1 MRHILITGA
10 SGGIAQAMVP
20 LLKDDFL
27 ILLGRDAQKI
37 EKLYASHPK
46 KAIYE
51 IDISKA
57 ADLAALVEKIYQDYG
72 KIDVLVNNA
81 GYAIYD
87 DFENFSEEQ
96 VRAMFEVNLFAL
108 MAFCR
113 LVGKEMKAAKAGH
126 IINIV
131 SMSGKIASAKS
142 SIYSATKFAALGFS
156 NTIRLE
162 LAPYNVAVTTVNPGP
177 VATGF
182 FDLADP
188 DGSYQKS
195 VQAFMISPEKV
206 ASKIVQSMGTKK
218 REINLPWLLEATNK
232 FYTLFPNLADFLA
245 RKVFNFK

>member
-10 SGGIAQAMVP
+10 SGGIAQAMIP

-37 EKLYASHPK
+37 EELYASHSK

-57 ADLAALVEKIYQDYG
+57 ADLAALVKKIYQDYG

-87 DFENFSEEQ
+87 DFENFSEDQ
-96 VRAMFEVNLFAL
+96 VRAMFDVNLFAL

-113 LVGKEMKAAKAGH
+113 LVGKEMKAVKAGH

-195 VQAFMISPEKV
+195 VQAFLISPEKV
-206 ASKIVQSMGTKK
+206 ASKIVQAMGTKK
-218 REINLPWLLEATNK
+218 REINLPWILEATNK

>member
-57 ADLAALVEKIYQDYG
+57 ANLAALVEKIYQDYG

-87 DFENFSEEQ
+87 DFENFSEDQ
-96 VRAMFEVNLFAL
+96 VRAMFDVNLFAL
-108 MAFCR
+108 MALCR

-131 SMSGKIASAKS
+131 SISGKIASAKS

-195 VQAFMISPEKV
+195 VQAFLISPEKV
-206 ASKIVQSMGTKK
+206 ASKIVQAMGTKK
-218 REINLPWLLEATNK
+218 REINLPWILEATNK

>member
-57 ADLAALVEKIYQDYG
+57 ANLAALVEKIYQDHG

-96 VRAMFEVNLFAL
+96 VRAMFDVNLFAL

-195 VQAFMISPEKV
+195 VQAFLIAPEKV

>member
-195 VQAFMISPEKV
+195 VQAFLIAPEKV
-206 ASKIVQSMGTKK
+206 ASKIVQAMGTKK

>member
-27 ILLGRDAQKI
+27 ILLGRDTQKI

-46 KAIYE
+46 KAVYE

-96 VRAMFEVNLFAL
+96 VRAMFDVNLFAL

>member
-20 LLKDDFL
+20 LLTDDFL

-37 EKLYASHPK
+37 EELYASHPK

-51 IDISKA
+51 IDISEG

-72 KIDVLVNNA
+72 KIDILVNNA

-87 DFENFSEEQ
+87 DFEKFSEEQ
-96 VRAMFEVNLFAL
+96 VRAMFDVNLFAL

>member
-51 IDISKA
+51 IDISEG
-57 ADLAALVEKIYQDYG
+57 ADLAALVKKIYQDYG

-96 VRAMFEVNLFAL
+96 VRAMFDVNLFAL

-182 FDLADP
+182 F
-188 DGSYQKS
+188 
-195 VQAFMISPEKV
+195 
-206 ASKIVQSMGTKK
+206 
-218 REINLPWLLEATNK
+218 
-232 FYTLFPNLADFLA
+232 
-245 RKVFNFK
+245 

>member
-37 EKLYASHPK
+37 EELYASHPK

-57 ADLAALVEKIYQDYG
+57 ADLAALVEKIYQDYS
-72 KIDVLVNNA
+72 KIDILVNNA

-96 VRAMFEVNLFAL
+96 VRAMFDVNLFAL

-218 REINLPWLLEATNK
+218 REINLPWILEATNK
-232 FYTLFPNLADFLA
+232 SYTLFPNLADFLA

>member
-10 SGGIAQAMVP
+10 SGGIAQAMIP

-37 EKLYASHPK
+37 EELYASHPK
-46 KAIYE
+46 KSIYE

-96 VRAMFEVNLFAL
+96 VRAMFDVNLFAL
-108 MAFCR
+108 MALCR
-113 LVGKEMKAAKAGH
+113 LVGKEMTAAKAGH

-188 DGSYQKS
+188 DGTYQKS

-206 ASKIVQSMGTKK
+206 ASKIVQAMGTKK
-218 REINLPWLLEATNK
+218 REINLPWILEATNK

>member
-10 SGGIAQAMVP
+10 SGGIAQAMIP

-57 ADLAALVEKIYQDYG
+57 ANLAALVEKIYQDYG

-96 VRAMFEVNLFAL
+96 VRAMFDVNLFAL

-188 DGSYQKS
+188 DGTYQKS

-206 ASKIVQSMGTKK
+206 ASKIVQAMGTKK
-218 REINLPWLLEATNK
+218 REINLPWILEATNK

>member
-57 ADLAALVEKIYQDYG
+57 ANLAALVEKIYQDYG

-96 VRAMFEVNLFAL
+96 VRAMFDVNLFAL

-131 SMSGKIASAKS
+131 SISGKIASAKS

-195 VQAFMISPEKV
+195 VQAFLISPEKV
-206 ASKIVQSMGTKK
+206 ASKIVQAMGTKK
-218 REINLPWLLEATNK
+218 REINLPWILEATNK

>member
-10 SGGIAQAMVP
+10 SGGIAQAMIP

-37 EKLYASHPK
+37 EELYASHPK
-46 KAIYE
+46 KSIYE

-87 DFENFSEEQ
+87 DFENFSEDQ
-96 VRAMFEVNLFAL
+96 VRAMFDVNLFAL

-188 DGSYQKS
+188 DGTYQKS

-206 ASKIVQSMGTKK
+206 ASKIVQAMGTKK
-218 REINLPWLLEATNK
+218 REINLPWILEATNK

>member
-10 SGGIAQAMVP
+10 SGGIAQAMIP

-37 EKLYASHPK
+37 EELYASHPK
-46 KAIYE
+46 KSIYE

-87 DFENFSEEQ
+87 DFENFSEDQ
-96 VRAMFEVNLFAL
+96 VRAMFDVNLFAL
-108 MAFCR
+108 MALCR

-131 SMSGKIASAKS
+131 SISGKIASAKS

-195 VQAFMISPEKV
+195 VQAFLISPEKV
-206 ASKIVQSMGTKK
+206 ASKIVQAMGTKK
-218 REINLPWLLEATNK
+218 REINLPWILEATNK

>member
-37 EKLYASHPK
+37 EELYASHSK

-57 ADLAALVEKIYQDYG
+57 VDLAALVEKIYQDYG

-96 VRAMFEVNLFAL
+96 VRAMFDVNLFAL
-108 MAFCR
+108 MALCR

-162 LAPYNVAVTTVNPGP
+162 LAPYNVGVTTVNPGP

-195 VQAFMISPEKV
+195 VQAFLISPEKV
-206 ASKIVQSMGTKK
+206 ASKIVQAMGTKK
-218 REINLPWLLEATNK
+218 REINLPWILEATNK

>member
-81 GYAIYD
+81 GYAIYG
-87 DFENFSEEQ
+87 DFENFSEDQ
-96 VRAMFEVNLFAL
+96 VRAMFDVNLFAL
-108 MAFCR
+108 MALCR

-162 LAPYNVAVTTVNPGP
+162 LAPYNVGVTTVNPGP

-195 VQAFMISPEKV
+195 VQAFLISPEKV
-206 ASKIVQSMGTKK
+206 ASKIVQAMGTKK
-218 REINLPWLLEATNK
+218 REINLPWILEATNK

>member
-10 SGGIAQAMVP
+10 SGGIVQAMVP

-37 EKLYASHPK
+37 EELYSSHLH
-46 KAIYE
+46 KAIFE
-51 IDISKA
+51 VDITNE
-57 ADLAALVEKIYQDYG
+57 ADLSDLVKTVYQDYG
-72 KIDVLVNNA
+72 KIDILVNNA

-87 DFENFSEEQ
+87 DFENFSEED
-96 VRAMFEVNLFAL
+96 VRSMFDVNLFAL
-108 MAFCR
+108 MALCR
-113 LVGKEMKAAKAGH
+113 LVGKQMKLAKAGH

-131 SMSGKIASAKS
+131 SMSGKIASSKS
-142 SIYSATKFAALGFS
+142 SVYSATKFAALGFS

-162 LAPYNVAVTTVNPGP
+162 LAPYNVGVTTVNPGP

-206 ASKIVQSMGTKK
+206 ASKIVQAMETKK
-218 REINLPWLLEATNK
+218 REINLPWILEATNK

>member
-27 ILLGRDAQKI
+27 ILLGRDTQKI
-37 EKLYASHPK
+37 EKLYASHLK
-46 KAIYE
+46 KVIYE

-96 VRAMFEVNLFAL
+96 VRAMFDVNLFAL

-195 VQAFMISPEKV
+195 VQAFLIAPEKV
-206 ASKIVQSMGTKK
+206 ASKIVQAMGTKK

>member
-20 LLKDDFL
+20 LLTDDFL

-37 EKLYASHPK
+37 EELYASHPK
-46 KAIYE
+46 KSIYE

-96 VRAMFEVNLFAL
+96 VRAMFDVNLFAL

-188 DGSYQKS
+188 DGTYQKS

-206 ASKIVQSMGTKK
+206 VSKIVQAMGTKK
-218 REINLPWLLEATNK
+218 REINLPWILEATNK

>member
-46 KAIYE
+46 KAVYE

-96 VRAMFEVNLFAL
+96 VRAMFDVNLFAL

>member
-10 SGGIAQAMVP
+10 SGGIAQAMIP

-37 EKLYASHPK
+37 EELYASHPK

-96 VRAMFEVNLFAL
+96 VRAMFDVNLFAL

-206 ASKIVQSMGTKK
+206 ASKIVQAMGTKK

>member
-10 SGGIAQAMVP
+10 SGGIAQAMIP

-37 EKLYASHPK
+37 EELYASHPK
-46 KAIYE
+46 KSIYE

-96 VRAMFEVNLFAL
+96 VRAMFDVNLFAL

-188 DGSYQKS
+188 DGTYQKS

-206 ASKIVQSMGTKK
+206 VSKIVQAMGTKK
-218 REINLPWLLEATNK
+218 REINLPWILEATNK

>member
-96 VRAMFEVNLFAL
+96 VRAMFDVNLFAL

-206 ASKIVQSMGTKK
+206 ASKIVQAMGTKK
-218 REINLPWLLEATNK
+218 REINLPWILEATNK

>member
-10 SGGIAQAMVP
+10 SGGIAQAMIP

-37 EKLYASHPK
+37 EELYASHSK

-57 ADLAALVEKIYQDYG
+57 ADLAALVKKIYQDYG

-81 GYAIYD
+81 GYAIYG
-87 DFENFSEEQ
+87 DFENFSEDQ
-96 VRAMFEVNLFAL
+96 VRAMFDVNLFAL
-108 MAFCR
+108 MALCR

-142 SIYSATKFAALGFS
+142 SIYSATKLRPWAFPIPSAWSWRPIMWGSPLSIQAQWPQVFLTWRTQMAA
-156 NTIRLE
+156 
-162 LAPYNVAVTTVNPGP
+162 
-177 VATGF
+177 
-182 FDLADP
+182 
-188 DGSYQKS
+188 
-195 VQAFMISPEKV
+195 
-206 ASKIVQSMGTKK
+206 TK
-218 REINLPWLLEATNK
+218 R
-232 FYTLFPNLADFLA
+232 
-245 RKVFNFK
+245 VFRPF

>member
-27 ILLGRDAQKI
+27 ILLGRDTQKI

-96 VRAMFEVNLFAL
+96 VRAMFDVNLFAL

-113 LVGKEMKAAKAGH
+113 LVGKEMKATKAGH

-206 ASKIVQSMGTKK
+206 ASKIVQAMGTKK

-245 RKVFNFK
+245 RKLFNFK

>member
-10 SGGIAQAMVP
+10 SGEIAQAMIP

-37 EKLYASHPK
+37 EELYASHPK
-46 KAIYE
+46 KSIYE

-96 VRAMFEVNLFAL
+96 VRAMFDVNLFAL

-188 DGSYQKS
+188 DGTYQKS

-206 ASKIVQSMGTKK
+206 ASKIVQAMGTKK